1 MRIRR
6 EVRAS
11 RYRPE
16 ARDHP
21 RSIGRGMAD
30 PRGEPHWRSAVD
42 VPLIVLATA
51 TVLSLIRSIDQP
63 SFALELAGSEV
74 AFVLT
79 DAALAVLA
87 AICVQR
93 LLGRGSLPRPAR
105 ALTIAAAAFSAWLF
119 LSSAA
124 NGADAVVAAA
134 KLLEYG
140 VLALGLV
147 LFVRRR
153 VQLWLLAGVL
163 VAFTVVAVGYGLLA
177 FFDAPFVES
186 RFPTRRQPSFLGE
199 HDLAALSTMTL
210 ALGLAALFTPAHRLG
225 RLPLVAGV
233 AGAIGVVL
241 GAAIA
246 GLLGLYLAAGAI
258 VVTAFVRGAAT
269 KRAVGLT
276 AAATAA
282 ITFGVV
288 ALRSG
293 DLGAFLR
300 SLGIGESADD
310 PFSDAASWN
319 ERLIDAYV
327 GGRIFLDNPIVGTG
341 WHGELPPEEY
351 VHFIDD
357 ARARFPDQPPT
368 YFPSDDGFIP
378 QQTYDQVLYEL
389 GIVGALLFLVLGF
402 VTVRAAARVARTWPR
417 DDPDEPAAYL
427 PAAWV
432 GALVGGLAGAALFG
446 GIPLAAIFW
455 ITIGLTALAPSLAPP
470 ATSPAPK

>member
-1 MRIRR
+1 
-6 EVRAS
+6 
-11 RYRPE
+11 
-16 ARDHP
+16 
-21 RSIGRGMAD
+21 MAD
-30 PRGEPHWRSAVD
+30 PRAEPHWRSAVD

-63 SFALELAGSEV
+63 SFSLEIAGTEV
-74 AFVLT
+74 AFVPA

-87 AICVQR
+87 AFCLQR

-105 ALTIAAAAFSAWLF
+105 AVTVAAAAFSTWLF

-124 NGADAVVAAA
+124 NGADAVIAAA

-140 VLALGLV
+140 VLALGFV

-153 VQLWLLAGVL
+153 LQLWLLVAVL

-177 FFDAPFVES
+177 FFDAPFVDS

-210 ALGLAALFTPAHRLG
+210 AVALVALYTPAHRLG

-241 GAAIA
+241 GAAVA
-246 GLLGLYLAAGAI
+246 GLLGLYLAVGAI
-258 VVTAFVRGAAT
+258 VAVAFLRGAAT
-269 KRAVGLT
+269 KRAVVLT
-276 AAATAA
+276 MAVTAA
-282 ITFGVV
+282 ITIGVLS
-288 ALRSG
+288 LRSG
-293 DLGAFLR
+293 ELGAFFR
-300 SLGIGESADD
+300 SVGIG
-310 PFSDAASWN
+310 DAQGDAFGNSASWN
-319 ERLIDAYV
+319 ERLIDAYI
-327 GGRIFLDNPIVGTG
+327 GGRIFLENPIVGTG
-341 WHGELPPEEY
+341 WHGELPPDEY
-351 VHFIDD
+351 VRFIDD
-357 ARARFPDQPPT
+357 ARAHFPNQPAT

-389 GIVGALLFLVLGF
+389 GIVGALLFLVLAA
-402 VTVRAAARVARTWPR
+402 VTVRTAARVARTWPP

-427 PAAWV
+427 PAAWIA
-432 GALVGGLAGAALFG
+432 ALAGGLTGAALFG

-455 ITIGLTALAPSLAPP
+455 ITIGVTALTPSLAPP
-470 ATSPAPK
+470 PPPPERS

>member
-1 MRIRR
+1 
-6 EVRAS
+6 
-11 RYRPE
+11 
-16 ARDHP
+16 
-21 RSIGRGMAD
+21 MAD

-63 SFALELAGSEV
+63 SFSLEIAGTEV
-74 AFVLT
+74 AFVLA

-87 AICVQR
+87 AFCLQR

-105 ALTIAAAAFSAWLF
+105 AVTLAAAAFSTWLF

-124 NGADAVVAAA
+124 NGADAVIAAA

-140 VLALGLV
+140 VLALGFV

-153 VQLWLLAGVL
+153 LQLWLLVGVL
-163 VAFTVVAVGYGLLA
+163 VAFTVAAVGYGLLA
-177 FFDAPFVES
+177 FFDAPFVDS

-210 ALGLAALFTPAHRLG
+210 AVALVALYTPAHRLG

-241 GAAIA
+241 GAAVA
-246 GLLGLYLAAGAI
+246 GLLGLYLAVAAI
-258 VVTAFVRGAAT
+258 VAVALLRGAAT

-276 AAATAA
+276 MAVTAA
-282 ITFGVV
+282 ITIGVLS
-288 ALRSG
+288 LRSG
-293 DLGAFLR
+293 ELGAFFR
-300 SLGIGESADD
+300 SIGIGEAQN
-310 PFSDAASWN
+310 DAFGNSASWN
-319 ERLIDAYV
+319 ERLIDAYI

-341 WHGELPPEEY
+341 WHGELPPDEY
-351 VHFIDD
+351 ARFIDD
-357 ARARFPDQPPT
+357 ARAHFPDQPAT

-389 GIVGALLFLVLGF
+389 GIVGALLFLVLAA
-402 VTVRAAARVARTWPR
+402 VTVRTAARVARSWPH

-427 PAAWV
+427 PAAWIA
-432 GALVGGLAGAALFG
+432 ALAGGLTGAALFG

-455 ITIGLTALAPSLAPP
+455 ITIGVTALTPSLAPP
-470 ATSPAPK
+470 APPPERS